1 MREGQLVQQRRGKAR
16 RGIGIRTHPGKP
28 RLGLRVPAPGFDLV
42 ELVDVGGREGASCI
56 QFSGNAGARIAMSIP
71 YYVSPEQLMQD
82 KAEYAKKGIA
92 KGRSIIAMEYVDG
105 VLFVADN
112 PNSSLFKI
120 SEIYDTIAF
129 SGAGKYSEF
138 ENLRKAG
145 IQHADLKGFM
155 YSRQDVMARS
165 LANGYSQTLGTIFS
179 QEQKPFE
186 VEILLAQVGEELD
199 QNELYR
205 ISFDGTIFQE
215 HSFVVIGGRSEAI
228 LASIRQGYGKTLPDL
243 PSAFSQCVR
252 SLRTATDHDVSVEG
266 LEVAVLNRQQVGR
279 KFSRIPYASLPELK
293 D

>member
-1 MREGQLVQQRRGKAR
+1 
-16 RGIGIRTHPGKP
+16 
-28 RLGLRVPAPGFDLV
+28 
-42 ELVDVGGREGASCI
+42 
-56 QFSGNAGARIAMSIP
+56 MSLP

-92 KGRSIIAMEYVDG
+92 RGRSIIAMEYEHG

-112 PNSSLFKI
+112 PSTSLFKV

-155 YSRQDVMARS
+155 YSRQDVTARS

-186 VEILLAQVGEELD
+186 VEILLAQVGTTPGH
-199 QNELYR
+199 NELYR

-215 HSFVVIGGRSEAI
+215 QSFVVIGGKSESIISA
-228 LASIRQGYGKTLPDL
+228 IRQGYGNALPDF
-243 PSAFSQCVR
+243 PAAFTLCVR
-252 SLRTATDHDVSVEG
+252 SLRTATDHEVSVEG
-266 LEVAVLNRQQVGR
+266 LEVAVLDRQRPGR
-279 KFSRIPYASLPELK
+279 RFLRIPQSDLPALNG
-293 D
+293 